1 MQAAVNR
8 REFLTAVAAL
18 PLVVRAVESAPAPI
32 IDAHIHL
39 FDRRRPQGVPWPPK
53 DDPVPGTSALPPRY
67 RELVKPFGV
76 VGAIVEEASPWLED
90 NQWVLDQIATDS
102 ILVGTVGFLD
112 PGRPDF
118 GKNLERF
125 HKNKLFLGIRY
136 RNVEG
141 RNIAEGI
148 EQPAFVSD
156 LKLLADA
163 GLSLDLT
170 VTPKIMVRVTDKV
183 PSLRLVIP
191 HLPNVRLPQERA
203 DLDAYMAD
211 LRELGKRPQVY
222 IKLSE
227 VIKRVDGKVPTDPSF
242 YREWLDQ
249 LWNIFGENRVMFGSD
264 WPNSEHIGRFSDVM
278 KVAQAYVQGKGAAAM
293 DKVFWKNSAAAYR
306 WVKRDV
312 SQPKA

>member
-1 MQAAVNR
+1 MKAAVNR
-8 REFLTAVAAL
+8 REFLTAIATL
-18 PLVVRAVESAPAPI
+18 PLAVRAVESAPAPI

-39 FDRRRPQGVPWPPK
+39 FDRRRPQGVAWPPK
-53 DDPVPGTSALPPRY
+53 DDPIPGISALPPRY

-112 PGRPDF
+112 PGKPGFAR
-118 GKNLERF
+118 NLERF
-125 HKNKLFLGIRY
+125 HKSKFFLGIRY

-148 EQPAFVSD
+148 EQPGFVSD

-170 VTPKIMVRVTDKV
+170 TTPKVMVRVTDKV

-191 HLPNVRLPQERA
+191 HLPGVRLPQERA
-203 DLDAYMAD
+203 ERDAYMSD
-211 LRELGKRPQVY
+211 LRELGARPLVY
-222 IKLSE
+222 IKLSQ
-227 VIKRVDGKVPTDPSF
+227 VIKRVDGKVPTDPNV

-264 WPNSEHIGRFSDVM
+264 WPNSEHVGTYADVM
-278 KVAQAYVQGKGAAAM
+278 TVAQAYVKGKSAAAI

-306 WVKRDV
+306 WIKRDAT
-312 SQPKA
+312 QPKA

>member
-1 MQAAVNR
+1 MKSAVNR
-8 REFLTAVAAL
+8 REFLTAVATL
-18 PLVVRAVESAPAPI
+18 PLAVRAVESAPAPI

-39 FDRRRPQGVPWPPK
+39 FDRRRPQGVAWPPK
-53 DDPVPGTSALPPRY
+53 DDPAPGISALPPRY

-112 PGRPDF
+112 PGKPDF

-125 HKNKLFLGIRY
+125 HKSKLFLGIRY

-148 EQPAFVSD
+148 EQPGFVSD

-170 VTPKIMVRVTDKV
+170 TTPKIMVRVTDKV

-191 HLPNVRLPQERA
+191 HLPSARLPQERA
-203 DLDAYMAD
+203 ELDAYMAD

-227 VIKRVDGKVPTDPSF
+227 VIKRVDGKVPTDPNF

-264 WPNSEHIGRFSDVM
+264 WPNSEHVGTYADVM
-278 KVAQAYVQGKGAAAM
+278 TVAQAYVKGKGAAAI

-306 WVKRDV
+306 WIKRDAA
-312 SQPKA
+312 QPKA

>member
-1 MQAAVNR
+1 MKAAVNR

-18 PLVVRAVESAPAPI
+18 PLAVRAAESAPMPI

-39 FDRRRPQGVPWPPK
+39 FDRRRPQGVAWPPK
-53 DDPVPGTSALPPRY
+53 DDPAPGISALPPRY
-67 RELVKPFGV
+67 RGLVRPFGV
-76 VGAIVEEASPWLED
+76 VGAIVEEASPRLED

-112 PGRPDF
+112 PGKPDF

-125 HKNKLFLGIRY
+125 HKSEFFLGIRY

-163 GLSLDLT
+163 GLSLDVT
-170 VTPKIMVRVTDKV
+170 MTPKIMVRVTDKV

-191 HLPNVRLPQERA
+191 HLPSARLPQERTE
-203 DLDAYMAD
+203 LDAYMAD
-211 LRELGKRPQVY
+211 LRELGKRPHVY

-227 VIKRVDGKVPTDPSF
+227 VIKRVDGKVPTDRNV

-249 LWNIFGENRVMFGSD
+249 LWNIFGENRVIFGSD
-264 WPNSEHIGRFSDVM
+264 WPNSEHVGQYSDVM
-278 KVAQAYVQGKGAAAM
+278 KVAQAYVKGRGEAAM
-293 DKVFWKNSAAAYR
+293 DKVFWRNSAAAYR
-306 WVKRDV
+306 WIKRDAA
-312 SQPKA
+312 QPKA

>member
-1 MQAAVNR
+1 MKAAVNR
-8 REFLTAVAAL
+8 REFLTAVATL
-18 PLVVRAVESAPAPI
+18 PLAVRAVESAPAPI

-39 FDRRRPQGVPWPPK
+39 FDRRRPQGVAWPPK
-53 DDPVPGTSALPPRY
+53 DDPAPGISALPPRY

-112 PGRPDF
+112 PGKPDF

-125 HKNKLFLGIRY
+125 HKSKLFLGIRY

-148 EQPAFVSD
+148 EQPGFVSD

-170 VTPKIMVRVTDKV
+170 TTPKIMVRVTDKV

-191 HLPNVRLPQERA
+191 HLPSARLPQERA
-203 DLDAYMAD
+203 ELDAYMAD

-227 VIKRVDGKVPTDPSF
+227 VIKRVDGKVPTDPNF

-264 WPNSEHIGRFSDVM
+264 WPNSEHVGTYADVM
-278 KVAQAYVQGKGAAAM
+278 TVAQAYVKGKGAAAI

-306 WVKRDV
+306 WIKRDAA
-312 SQPKA
+312 QPKA

>member
-90 NQWVLDQIATDS
+90 NQWVLDLIATDS

-112 PGRPDF
+112 PGTPDF

-125 HKNKLFLGIRY
+125 HKNKLYLGIRY

-163 GLSLDLT
+163 GLILDLT
-170 VTPKIMVRVTDKV
+170 VTPKIMVRVTDRV

-203 DLDAYMAD
+203 ELDAYMAD

-264 WPNSEHIGRFSDVM
+264 WPNSEHIGQFSDVM
-278 KVAQAYVQGKGAAAM
+278 KVAQAYVKGRGAAAM

-306 WVKRDV
+306 WVKRDAA
-312 SQPKA
+312 QPKA